1 MGNSQLILRK
11 KKDENMGC
19 SHSSTSVGETKKRT
33 DTAPVSVD
41 DLKTRLLDDYK
52 NVQKR
57 FGHPTYYKQ
66 NGYELGPRYDG

>member
-1 MGNSQLILRK
+1 MGNSQLIIGRII
-11 KKDENMGC
+11 KDKMGC
-19 SHSSTSVGETKKRT
+19 SQSASVGESRKAN
-33 DTAPVSVD
+33 TAPSSSVD
-41 DLKTRLLDDYK
+41 DLKTKLLDDYK